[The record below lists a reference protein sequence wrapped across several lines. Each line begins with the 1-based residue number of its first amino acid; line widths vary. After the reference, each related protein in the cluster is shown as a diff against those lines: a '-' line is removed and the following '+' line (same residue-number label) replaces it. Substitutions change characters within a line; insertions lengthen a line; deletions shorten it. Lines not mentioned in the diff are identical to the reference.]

1 MQIDGATEADLP
13 AILAIH
19 NDVVATSTAIY
30 SDRPSTLEERAA
42 WRAARQAAGYPVL
55 VARSGGGEVLGFAS
69 FGDFRA
75 GPGYAATVEHSIHV
89 RADVRRRGVG
99 RALLSALPER
109 ARACGKHVLI
119 GGIDA
124 DNAASLSL
132 HAALGFER
140 VAHFREVGR
149 KFGRWLDLVF
159 VQKIL

>member
-1 MQIDGATEADLP
+1 MRIDEATEADLP

-30 SDRPSTLEERAA
+30 SDIPSTLADRAT
-42 WRAARQAAGYPVL
+42 WRATRQAAGYPVL
-55 VARSGGGEVLGFAS
+55 VAREAGEVLGFAS

-75 GPGYAATVEHSIHV
+75 GSGYAATVKHSIHV
-89 RADVRRRGVG
+89 RADARRRGVG
-99 RALLSALPER
+99 RALLSTLPDR
-109 ARACGKHVLI
+109 AKACGKHVLI

-124 DNAASLSL
+124 DNQASLSL

-140 VAHFREVGR
+140 VAHFRQVGR

>member
-1 MQIDGATEADLP
+1 MEIVEATEADLP

-30 SDRPSTLEERAA
+30 SDDPSTLEERAA
-42 WRAARQAAGYPVL
+42 WRTARQAAGYPVL
-55 VARSGGGEVLGFAS
+55 VAREAGEVLGFAS

-75 GPGYAATVEHSIHV
+75 WPGYAATVEHSIHV
-89 RADVRRRGVG
+89 RADRRRRGVG
-99 RALLSALPER
+99 RALLSALPDR

-124 DNAASLSL
+124 DNEASLSL
-132 HAALGFER
+132 HAALGFEQ
-140 VAHFREVGR
+140 VAHFRQVGR
-149 KFGRWLDLVF
+149 KFDRWLDLVF

>member
-1 MQIDGATEADLP
+1 MRIDEATEADLP

-30 SDRPSTLEERAA
+30 SDIPSTLADRAT
-42 WRAARQAAGYPVL
+42 WRATRQAAGYPVL
-55 VARSGGGEVLGFAS
+55 VAREAGEVLGFAS

-75 GPGYAATVEHSIHV
+75 GSGYAATVEHSIHV
-89 RADVRRRGVG
+89 RADARRRGVG
-99 RALLSALPER
+99 RALLSTLPDR
-109 ARACGKHVLI
+109 AKACGKHVLI

-124 DNAASLSL
+124 DNQASLSL

-140 VAHFREVGR
+140 VAHFRQVGR